1 MSTYL
6 KQTDSVPYLVRMS
19 VHPGSDGTA
28 VLITPDN
35 EQYHIDAD
43 PQVVAAFLQRCDGQ
57 TSATEL
63 LSTSPDPEGFS
74 ALLDLLLEIGCVQLD
89 PPHPDAAHWI
99 RFGNVALTPD
109 QLSTTHVLLLGDEQL
124 VSSPQMT
131 LLTARFASATT
142 VPWEQRLSAI
152 VPHPQQETVVVY
164 CGAYLEAQ
172 KLLELDRL
180 CDERYIP
187 WTQIHCDVQGNGWLG
202 PLVVPGQTSSY
213 DDLLTRRRCAADD
226 DELFLSIISPP
237 LSVLPPRPPITSLLP
252 MLGTLFSEIERWVV
266 GAPCQL
272 LSTEMEVNLTSGTT
286 RLHPIVPLPDRQF
299 EQPFLANWIGNSD
312 ALVDERTGLVLRFRT
327 TQHHPSIPT
336 ALRTV
341 QADAANMSK
350 VERGPWQNDLLS
362 GGSVFGDETAARQA
376 ALGETVERYCGNYV
390 GALPMI
396 QASYRDVMA
405 TGERA
410 LDPEQLVLF
419 SDRQY
424 AHPDFPFE
432 RFTHDL
438 PVRWVLGR
446 SLTRDE
452 PVWLPASWVY
462 INWHVGDYVDEPVT
476 HFHQYAGVQAGPSLD
491 FAIASGIEEVIERD
505 SMMTWWMNGHALP
518 ALQLPPALTKFWQE
532 RAETQDQRAWMIYIE
547 NEFDVPVMAG
557 VVEHV
562 QEQLINI
569 GFAAR
574 PDPLWAAQKA
584 WAEALILQDGSRDIN
599 QPDDESAVRELLS
612 MHTGDGDHLKPWRAD
627 RQYLD
632 SYRSDFHDVV
642 QLLDQQQ
649 VCLDPR
655 ARDVFRPWVEVPST
669 RSLETLPH
677 LPDRSVATY
686 RQRVEQRGYEIFFAD
701 ITTPDIALC
710 GLHVVRVMI
719 PGLVPNFPAAFPA
732 LGRQRIQQYA
742 VQLGW
747 RTTPLDED
755 DLNYFP
761 LPYA

>member
-6 KQTDSVPYLVRMS
+6 KHINSTPYLVHIS
-19 VHPGSDGTA
+19 VHPGPDGTA
-28 VLITPDN
+28 VLITHDN
-35 EQYHIDAD
+35 EQYHMEAD
-43 PQVVAAFLQRCDGQ
+43 PQEVAAFLQRCDGQ
-57 TSATEL
+57 TPMTEL
-63 LSTSPDPEGFS
+63 LETSPDPEGFA
-74 ALLDLLLEIGCVQLD
+74 ALLDLLLEIGCMQLE
-89 PPHPDAAHWI
+89 PPHPDAAHWS
-99 RFGNVALTPD
+99 RFADTTLRPD

-124 VSSPQMT
+124 VSLPQMA
-131 LLTARFASATT
+131 LLTTPFANVTI
-142 VPWEQRLSAI
+142 VPWEQRLSDI
-152 VPHPQQETVVVY
+152 VPQPNLETIVVY
-164 CGAYLEAQ
+164 CSVSLDAQ

-180 CDERYIP
+180 CGERHLP
-187 WTQIHCDVQGNGWLG
+187 WTQFHCDVQGNGLLG
-202 PLVVPGQTSSY
+202 PLVVPDFTSTY

-226 DELFLSIISPP
+226 DEVFLSMMSPP
-237 LSVLPPRPPITSLLP
+237 LNAQPMPPRTALVS
-252 MLGTLFSEIERWVV
+252 MLGMLFSEIERWAV

-272 LSTEMEVNLTSGTT
+272 LSAEMEVNSTTGTT
-286 RLHPIVPLPDRQF
+286 KLHPVVPLPDRQF
-299 EQPFLANWIGNSD
+299 KQPFLASWLGDSE
-312 ALVDERTGLVLRFRT
+312 ALVDERTGVVLRFRA

-336 ALRTV
+336 ALQTV
-341 QADAANMSK
+341 QADAANMTM
-350 VERGPWQNDLLS
+350 VERRPWQNDLLS
-362 GGSVFGDETAARQA
+362 GGSVFGDETAAQQA
-376 ALGETVERYCGNYV
+376 ALGEAIERYCGNYV
-390 GALPMI
+390 GTLPMI

-424 AHPDFPFE
+424 ADPDFPFV

-438 PVRWVLGR
+438 PVRWVQGH

-462 INWHVGDYVDEPVT
+462 INWHVGDYADEPVT

-505 SMMTWWMNGHALP
+505 AMMTWWMNGHALP
-518 ALQLPPALTKFWQE
+518 ALQLPPALTNLWHE
-532 RAETQDQRAWMIYIE
+532 RPATEDQRAWMIYIE

-557 VVEHV
+557 VVEHI

-574 PDPLWAAQKA
+574 PDPIWAAQKA
-584 WAEALILQDGSRDIN
+584 WAEALILQDGSRDLN
-599 QPDDESAVRELLS
+599 LPDDECATRELLD
-612 MHTGDGDHLKPWRAD
+612 MHAGEGSYLKPWRAD
-627 RQYLD
+627 RRYLD

-642 QLLDQQQ
+642 QLLAQQQ

-655 ARDVFRPWVEVPST
+655 AREVFGPWVDVPST
-669 RSLETLPH
+669 RALEMVPH
-677 LPDRSVATY
+677 LPDRSVTTY
-686 RQRVEQRGYEIFFAD
+686 RQRVEQRGYEIFVAD

-732 LGRQRIQQYA
+732 LGRQRIQQHA